1 MITTTARAW
10 LGDQIS
16 KHALNHP
23 TLIGLEVT
31 AGDPDP
37 AVRDIFGKVS
47 TWDTAQIGELATQTA
62 DTYDVIVCLEALGT
76 VQNVT
81 AVLGQLSTLI
91 KPGGWVLVT
100 GRIWGGAPAPGDR
113 MDRPTGLIWKF
124 VPQNLE
130 VMMSY
135 AGFDQ
140 STIASSQDNMAK
152 QFSPGFFLIGQR
164 KVHPYPQ
171 LVGMGS
177 YREGDEV
184 PQTPQTYV

>member
-23 TLIGLEVT
+23 TLIGLEVVQ
-31 AGDPDP
+31 GDPDP
-37 AVRDIFGKVS
+37 AIRDIFGKVT
-47 TWDTAQIGELATQTA
+47 TWDIAQIGELAGQTA
-62 DTYDVIVCLEALGT
+62 ETYDVIVCLEALGA

-140 STIASSQDNMAK
+140 STIASSQDDMAK